1 MAKKKYV
8 KPMMVSE
15 EFVPNE
21 YVAACEYSTI
31 DMKFDCA
38 DATYSLTIRT
48 NDLNGLNLSTGSN
61 GAITINGEVMHGQ
74 NGTVWKD
81 GNGNFLFQGAINND
95 NPAHSGSLNN
105 GEHGANSVPC
115 NLHPTFPHAHHHVSS
130 ATVHNHS

>member
-21 YVAACEYSTI
+21 YVAACEFSTI
-31 DMKFDCA
+31 NMKFECA
-38 DATYSLTIRT
+38 DDSYSLTIRT

-61 GAITINGEVMHGQ
+61 GAIAINGIVQDGQ

-81 GNGNFLFQGAINND
+81 GNGKFIFQGPIYNDKHDNNTR
-95 NPAHSGSLNN
+95 N
-105 GEHGANSVPC
+105 GENGAHNGPC
-115 NLHPTFPHAHHHVSS
+115 ADHPTFPNAHHHVSS